1 MRKPVRSTVANRKY
15 FQGGGLAP
23 MKPAAPEEAVGI
35 MASSQPLVDI
45 IAQSAGNPQ
54 GGMSPL
60 NFADGGL
67 AKFQLGGV
75 GNVPTPQ
82 NVPKS
87 RLRRLGDLA
96 MNLNPFRTFQ
106 SINPLRVT
114 LDKKTGPALMGIG
127 RFLTDVPTDAR
138 LKNLSI
144 DQLSTIEFQK
154 NENPGRENDVEQAG
168 RIAVT
173 KNPSISPKELSL
185 EINKLI
191 KRAEPRE
198 LTSEEIE
205 RNKTS
210 IDPITDKQREQ
221 SKKSIKEAEAQR
233 IEEITKGI
241 EGKDASDKDIKTE
254 EFTFP
259 FAKQEKTSVVK
270 KSEDAETIDNVENIT
285 GSEEKKDPTQ
295 DPVKQGEESK
305 TAMDETIQNINKN
318 AEEGNQEETTKS
330 IEDYTEE
337 FKKAMPKFEGMTE
350 EEKGMAIL
358 EAGLAIMGGQSPRA
372 LENISNGLSNLVKK
386 FTKNKE
392 QERAFNQQVNIAAA
406 KYGIS
411 KVDQDRQ
418 RELALSDQL
427 AKEGRTYAPGRVVLK
442 PFTYKGKKYGKND
455 FFEFTRS
462 EMETEEFKN
471 IPAGTLASESAFGQ
485 IEQSK
490 RQFSINQANIDKAY
504 AELKEKQLGKGI
516 KYSNY
521 DDNMQ
526 EYQSAGQDFYRGLR
540 MRAQLGEAAKLLEI
554 SLIDAK
560 KEGGLADELL
570 GAKGYF
576 GDKFNKAMNL
586 AGVDRNRLTKLR
598 STRPAQFNAIMKN
611 IGTQMLVEILNEST
625 KTVSDNDRIRV
636 EELTATLTDF
646 SAFAKDPEVI
656 RRQLLNLDASIKAG
670 VVKNSTT
677 MSRLESTF
685 DKGLKV
691 SGVPLSTLDPKKE
704 LLKIKEGLTTGLT
717 GVKDTSGEVIK
728 VSDIWDPTADDG
740 AGNFKQLDL
749 NI

>member
-1 MRKPVRSTVANRKY
+1 
-15 FQGGGLAP
+15 
-23 MKPAAPEEAVGI
+23 
-35 MASSQPLVDI
+35 MASSQPLVDMV
-45 IAQSAGNPQ
+45 AQSSGNPQ

-60 NFADGGL
+60 NFNQGG
-67 AKFQLGGV
+67 
-75 GNVPTPQ
+75 
-82 NVPKS
+82 
-87 RLRRLGDLA
+87 
-96 MNLNPFRTFQ
+96 
-106 SINPLRVT
+106 INFNT
-114 LDKKTGPALMGIG
+114 
-127 RFLTDVPTDAR
+127 
-138 LKNLSI
+138 
-144 DQLSTIEFQK
+144 DQLSKRLT
-154 NENPGRENDVEQAG
+154 
-168 RIAVT
+168 
-173 KNPSISPKELSL
+173 PSINVPELKAPRSMIEIPKDGSKFSRFMRTRFNLDMPFTQRILNTKVNLPLKSPLKGIGQYFFSDEDPGQKFTVSRDFPTASSSQLATLDALVQMNPNNKDEIYSLGKRIITDNKSDATGENLANLMKSEKLMLDKE
-185 EINKLI
+185 K
-191 KRAEPRE
+191 AEDEKFDKEAKEANQKVMPPGFPE
-198 LTSEEIE
+198 
-205 RNKTS
+205 
-210 IDPITDKQREQ
+210 IDPITDKQKKDSKELIEKEK
-221 SKKSIKEAEAQR
+221 SETSVAKKSDDAEDKETALDALTKKEQ
-233 IEEITKGI
+233 EEVTKI
-241 EGKDASDKDIKTE
+241 IDE
-254 EFTFP
+254 ET
-259 FAKQEKTSVVK
+259 QVDQ
-270 KSEDAETIDNVENIT
+270 SEDPKN
-285 GSEEKKDPTQ
+285 
-295 DPVKQGEESK
+295 
-305 TAMDETIQNINKN
+305 AMDETIQNINKN
-318 AEEGNQEETTKS
+318 ANEGNQEETTKS
-330 IEDYTEE
+330 IEDYAEE

-372 LENISNGLSNLVKK
+372 LENISNGLQPLVKK

-392 QERAFNQQVNIAAA
+392 QERAFNQQINIAAA
-406 KYGIS
+406 KYGIG
-411 KVDQDRQ
+411 KVDQDRA

-455 FFEFTRS
+455 FFEFTRG
-462 EMETEEFKN
+462 EMDTNEFKN
-471 IPAGTLASESAFGQ
+471 IPAGSLASESAFGQ

-490 RQFSINQANIDKAY
+490 RQFSINQANIEKAY
-504 AELKEKQLGKGI
+504 AELKEKQLGEGI

-554 SLIDAK
+554 SLIDGK

-586 AGVDRNRLTKLR
+586 LDVDRDRLTSLR

-625 KTVSDNDRIRV
+625 KTVSDNDRKRV

>member
-35 MASSQPLVDI
+35 MASSQPLVDM

-60 NFADGGL
+60 NFNQGGT
-67 AKFQLGGV
+67 V
-75 GNVPTPQ
+75 NVPTGRTR
-82 NVPKS
+82 S
-87 RLRRLGDLA
+87 RLGDLDLKLGKA
-96 MNLNPFRTFQ
+96 FKDFYTLKGLRNPQGQLNFDLYDVIPGGFG
-106 SINPLRVT
+106 L
-114 LDKKTGPALMGIG
+114 KTGIQSLFTKDALTKSFNVGQLG
-127 RFLTDVPTDAR
+127 AV
-138 LKNLSI
+138 NLLI
-144 DQLSTIEFQK
+144 RNNPDKDPRKIMETAYK
-154 NENPGRENDVEQAG
+154 VYNENPNYG
-168 RIAVT
+168 
-173 KNPSISPKELSL
+173 KE
-185 EINKLI
+185 IDNKLQQAVDQI
-191 KRAEPRE
+191 GRAVPRE

-210 IDPITDKQREQ
+210 IDPITPEQRKAS
-221 SKKSIKEAEAQR
+221 SKLIEGAR
-233 IEEITKGI
+233 IDEITKGI

-254 EFTFP
+254 DFTFP

-285 GSEEKKDPTQ
+285 DSKEGEESTQ

-318 AEEGNQEETTKS
+318 AEEGNQEATTKS

-372 LENISNGLSNLVKK
+372 LENISNGLQPLVKK

-392 QERAFNQQVNIAAA
+392 QERAFNQQINIAAA

-418 RELALSDQL
+418 REIALSDQL

-442 PFTYKGKKYGKND
+442 PFIYKGKKYGKND

-490 RQFSINQANIDKAY
+490 RQFSINEANIKKAY
-504 AELKEKQLGKGI
+504 AELKEKQLGEGI

-560 KEGGLADELL
+560 KEGGLADDLL

-586 AGVDRNRLTKLR
+586 AGVDRNKLTSLR
-598 STRPAQFNAIMKN
+598 SKRPAEFNAIMKN

-625 KTVSDNDRIRV
+625 KTVSDNDRKRV

-656 RRQLLNLDASIKAG
+656 RRQLLNLDTSIKAG

>member
-1 MRKPVRSTVANRKY
+1 
-15 FQGGGLAP
+15 

-35 MASSQPLVDI
+35 MASSQPLVDMV
-45 IAQSAGNPQ
+45 AQSAGNPQ

-60 NFADGGL
+60 NFNQGGTVFL
-67 AKFQLGGV
+67 RQANQ
-75 GNVPTPQ
+75 VPTESSIL
-82 NVPKS
+82 NFNMKD
-87 RLRRLGDLA
+87 LNRRLTPNIQVPELKEARPTFEFPEEGSRFMRFLKGRINLGPQTSRILGTKINFPVKSPLKGIGQFFFSDESPGQKFTVSKDFPTASSSQLA
-96 MNLNPFRTFQ
+96 TLDALVQMNPNNKDEIYSLGKKIITDDKSDATGENLANLMK
-106 SINPLRVT
+106 SEKLM
-114 LDKKTGPALMGIG
+114 LDKKADDELDRIQKEANEK
-127 RFLTDVPTDAR
+127 AR
-138 LKNLSI
+138 
-144 DQLSTIEFQK
+144 
-154 NENPGRENDVEQAG
+154 
-168 RIAVT
+168 
-173 KNPSISPKELSL
+173 KE
-185 EINKLI
+185 
-191 KRAEPRE
+191 AEGKAPE
-198 LTSEEIE
+198 
-205 RNKTS
+205 
-210 IDPITDKQREQ
+210 IDPITTDKQ
-221 SKKSIKEAEAQR
+221 KKDSEELIEKE
-233 IEEITKGI
+233 K
-241 EGKDASDKDIKTE
+241 
-254 EFTFP
+254 P
-259 FAKQEKTSVVK
+259 KTSIVK
-270 KSEDAETIDNVENIT
+270 KSEDVETIDNVENIT
-285 GSEEKKDPTQ
+285 DSKEGEEPTQ
-295 DPVKQGEESK
+295 DPVKQGEDPK
-305 TAMDETIQNINKN
+305 NAMDETIQNINKN
-318 AEEGNQEETTKS
+318 AEEGNQEATTKS
-330 IEDYTEE
+330 IEDYAEE

-350 EEKGMAIL
+350 EEKGFAFM

-372 LENISNGLSNLVKK
+372 LENIAEGLKPLTKR
-386 FTKNKE
+386 FAKNKE
-392 QERAFNQQVNIAAA
+392 QERAFNQQINIAAA

-455 FFEFTRS
+455 FFEFTRG
-462 EMETEEFKN
+462 EMDTDEFKN
-471 IPAGTLASESAFGQ
+471 IPAGSLASESAFGQ

-490 RQFSINQANIDKAY
+490 RQFSINQANIEKAY
-504 AELKEKQLGKGI
+504 AELKEKQLGEGI

-554 SLIDAK
+554 SLIDGK

-586 AGVDRNRLTKLR
+586 LDVDRDRLTSLR

-625 KTVSDNDRIRV
+625 KTVSDNDRKRV

-704 LLKIKEGLTTGLT
+704 LLKINEGLTTGLT

>member
-35 MASSQPLVDI
+35 MASSQPLVDMV
-45 IAQSAGNPQ
+45 AQNAGNPQ

-241 EGKDASDKDIKTE
+241 EGKDVSDKDIKTE
-254 EFTFP
+254 DFTFP

-270 KSEDAETIDNVENIT
+270 KSEDDETIDDVKNIT

-295 DPVKQGEESK
+295 DPVKQGEEPK

-372 LENISNGLSNLVKK
+372 LENISNGLQPLVKK

-392 QERAFNQQVNIAAA
+392 QERAFNQQINIAAA
-406 KYGIS
+406 KYGIERTNSMLEREMDFEMKERNLIQIYNPKTDETKSITQADVRAGKVPDGFFITADPLKS
-411 KVDQDRQ
+411 KIDSINATAN
-418 RELALSDQL
+418 LL
-427 AKEGRTYAPGRVVLK
+427 AKEAKLAKETADLVKEQKEATEAGEFDVYKGQKINVAYREQAYQLLNAQESKQLLGPVLK
-442 PFTYKGKKYGKND
+442 NILSDEGKKMVGLEGAFATGLDQVLNAVGLQKGD
-455 FFEFTRS
+455 E
-462 EMETEEFKN
+462 
-471 IPAGTLASESAFGQ
+471 TLA
-485 IEQSK
+485 
-490 RQFSINQANIDKAY
+490 RR
-504 AELKEKQLGKGI
+504 KGI
-516 KYSNY
+516 RGRAENIA
-521 DDNMQ
+521 
-526 EYQSAGQDFYRGLR
+526 EYRTRVGIVLNRKISSL
-540 MRAQLGEAAKLLEI
+540 LGE
-554 SLIDAK
+554 
-560 KEGGLADELL
+560 GG
-570 GAKGYF
+570 
-576 GDKFNKAMNL
+576 
-586 AGVDRNRLTKLR
+586 
-598 STRPAQFNAIMKN
+598 
-611 IGTQMLVEILNEST
+611 
-625 KTVSDNDRIRV
+625 KTVSDNDRRLAKEIGGLWATYLSDSVFGQGANISSLRTKVTELYKTIQNDERRAIAAMKQIESDVGRLRV
-636 EELTATLTDF
+636 PGTDTTKAEQFADVRSNIFAT
-646 SAFAKDPEVI
+646 
-656 RRQLLNLDASIKAG
+656 
-670 VVKNSTT
+670 
-677 MSRLESTF
+677 
-685 DKGLKV
+685 
-691 SGVPLSTLDPKKE
+691 
-704 LLKIKEGLTTGLT
+704 
-717 GVKDTSGEVIK
+717 TSGITGNVI
-728 VSDIWDPTADDG
+728 DMDDVYDYEK
-740 AGNFKQLDL
+740 NDFKEQVK
-749 NI
+749 I